1 MNVAGG
7 HLVSGIPDLGVS
19 IAEDGAHP
27 WGPCGLPGGIIPVV
41 AIDATDSNSPEPSL
55 IQYTVS

>member
-1 MNVAGG
+1 MNVAGA
-7 HLVSGIPDLGVS
+7 HVVSGTPDGVS

-27 WGPCGLPGGIIPVV
+27 WEPCGLPGGIIPVM

-55 IQYTVS
+55 IQYAIS